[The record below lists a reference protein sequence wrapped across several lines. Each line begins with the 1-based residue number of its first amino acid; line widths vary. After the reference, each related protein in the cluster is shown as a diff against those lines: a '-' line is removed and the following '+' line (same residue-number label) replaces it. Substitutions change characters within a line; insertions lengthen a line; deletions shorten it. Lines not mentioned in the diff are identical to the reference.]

1 MLLNCFQV
9 CFCFATSVASTR
21 FLIQDEFNIQT
32 APCDNCIIVISLS
45 LSLYVFVYSSF
56 SVCTSSDILF
66 TSTWPS
72 FVGIYALPQPTC
84 MYMLLDCLHNWKWG
98 ALRYFQCV
106 ELYSRHGLLLHKLE
120 LDKRDGKLP
129 QPVMAVPPMQQM
141 SRMDQPIP
149 YAGYH
154 HQRPVY
160 SPPPTG
166 YPGHAGYPNQHAG
179 YPPAGYPPAGYPP
192 AGYPNQPAGYMPPP
206 AYGQPV
212 YPPGPPPPVRPPES
226 PHGIYS
232 ADSGVFPP
240 AVPPPPPPGYIP
252 ESPSAPPGPPRDK
265 TFSS

>member
-1 MLLNCFQV
+1 MQI
-9 CFCFATSVASTR
+9 VALQLSGTDAVPD
-21 FLIQDEFNIQT
+21 ICHAVEGAANVT
-32 APCDNCIIVISLS
+32 APNCVL
-45 LSLYVFVYSSF
+45 
-56 SVCTSSDILF
+56 
-66 TSTWPS
+66 
-72 FVGIYALPQPTC
+72 
-84 MYMLLDCLHNWKWG
+84 
-98 ALRYFQCV
+98 ALRVCACMQTQ
-106 ELYSRHGLLLHKLE
+106 HKLE

-149 YAGYH
+149 HAGYH

-179 YPPAGYPPAGYPP
+179 YPPAGYPPAGYP
-192 AGYPNQPAGYMPPP
+192 PAGYMPPP

-240 AVPPPPPPGYIP
+240 AVPPPPPPGYIQ

>member
-1 MLLNCFQV
+1 MQI
-9 CFCFATSVASTR
+9 VALQLSGTDAVPD
-21 FLIQDEFNIQT
+21 ICHAVEGAANVT
-32 APCDNCIIVISLS
+32 APNCVL
-45 LSLYVFVYSSF
+45 
-56 SVCTSSDILF
+56 
-66 TSTWPS
+66 
-72 FVGIYALPQPTC
+72 
-84 MYMLLDCLHNWKWG
+84 
-98 ALRYFQCV
+98 ALRVCACMQTQ
-106 ELYSRHGLLLHKLE
+106 HKLE

-149 YAGYH
+149 HAGYH

-166 YPGHAGYPNQHAG
+166 YPGHAGYP
-179 YPPAGYPPAGYPP
+179 PAGYPPAGYP
-192 AGYPNQPAGYMPPP
+192 PAGYMPPP